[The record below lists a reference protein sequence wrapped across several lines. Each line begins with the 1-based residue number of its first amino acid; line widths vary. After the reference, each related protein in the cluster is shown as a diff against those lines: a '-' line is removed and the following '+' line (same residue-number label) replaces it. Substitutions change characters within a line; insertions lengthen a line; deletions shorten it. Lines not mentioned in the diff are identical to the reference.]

1 MAENLQAG
9 QLPDPSQPAQQPQP
23 PSPANQPPKSQQQKP
38 QQPQQPRQPAP
49 QIKRRVLIPKKG
61 PVPLKTGELFV
72 GKYAFWKHD
81 PTPLVLFSKQYR
93 DGRLAGLN
101 LHRLTL
107 NDMRNLI
114 AQYCNKAFDYQ
125 FIKGRKEI
133 AQAYRSYKQEGFGM
147 VQVFNCQYFL
157 NSLGIIKEAR
167 NITPSEVEKLRQQ
180 IQQQLRQQVVPK
192 AEDLMKKP
200 QGSMGT
206 IPGKPASIP
215 GTPVGGQQQGN
226 E

>member
-1 MAENLQAG
+1 MAENLQVPG
-9 QLPDPSQPAQQPQP
+9 QLPNNPPQPSQPTPPANKQPTPNQQPK
-23 PSPANQPPKSQQQKP
+23 PA
-38 QQPQQPRQPAP
+38 PRPAP
-49 QIKRRVLIPKKG
+49 QIKRRVVIPKKG
-61 PVPLKTGELFV
+61 PVPLKSGELFV

-81 PTPLVLFSKQYR
+81 PTPLVLFAKQYQ

-107 NDMRNLI
+107 NDMRDLI

-125 FIKGRKEI
+125 AIKGRKNI
-133 AQAYRSYKQEGFGM
+133 SQAYRSYKQEGFGM

-167 NITPSEVEKLRQQ
+167 NISPSEVEKLRLQ
-180 IQQQLRQQVVPK
+180 IQQQLRQQVNPR
-192 AEDLMKKP
+192 ADQMTKKQP
-200 QGSMGT
+200 IKPSGT

-215 GTPVGGQQQGN
+215 GIPTGGQQQG